1 MMFSYKKAKNVLA
14 LTAALSVLC
23 SQSVFAATL
32 ELDLEETIQRALLT
46 NPDIKIAESQRKEA
60 KADYSA
66 AKSARGISISLN
78 HSTGRGGYA
87 DNQAVRDAAGRI
99 LGYTKYIGNDHS
111 NSITASLPIFTG
123 GELQGQIGQAKANY
137 RTMLSAEQQAYNEM
151 KETAT
156 TGYFNMLNAGNMK
169 NLRTESVDRLQAHL
183 DNVIAQYNVGI
194 VARADVLRSEVELA
208 NAKQDLITA
217 SNEYDVAEATLNN
230 IIGTP
235 LNTTLTLKDTL
246 QYVPYDND
254 MAYCLAY
261 SEEHRPELKQ
271 AEYGVDA
278 AEAALVVARSG
289 HMPKIYANA
298 SNNWGGDGSNWPGDD
313 NENWSVG
320 VTASMNIFD
329 SGVTWSKIHAAQEAL
344 VQAKETQRQVKDAV
358 ELEVRTDYLN
368 MREAE
373 KRITTAQVAVA
384 SAEEDYHIAVVR
396 YQAGV
401 GTNIDVMDAQ
411 EALTQAK
418 TNYYQALYNYNTSKA
433 ALNTSMGVGVPVPEP
448 RTFPE
453 PVEDTDVSADTED
466 AAAETVPDE
475 EMADADVQQGA
486 EEAANDSENADAEA
500 AENAAPA
507 EQQSEAVPA
516 EEAAVDAQAA
526 AE

>member
-1 MMFSYKKAKNVLA
+1 MFSYKKAKNVLA
-14 LTAALSVLC
+14 LTAALTALC

-32 ELDLEETIQRALLT
+32 ELDLDETIQRALLT
-46 NPDIKIAESQRKEA
+46 NPNVKIAEYNRKAA

-66 AKSARGISISLN
+66 AKGARGISISLS
-78 HSTGRGGYA
+78 HESGRGGYA
-87 DNQAVRDAAGRI
+87 DNHILRNAAGRI
-99 LGYTKYIGNDHS
+99 LSNDKQIGNTHS

-137 RTMLSAEQQAYNEM
+137 RSMLSAEEQAYNEM

-156 TGYFNMLNAGNMK
+156 TGYFNMLNATNMK
-169 NLRTESVDRLQAHL
+169 ALRQESVDRLQAHL

-208 NAKQDLITA
+208 NAQQNYITA
-217 SNEYDVAEATLNN
+217 SNQYDVAEATLNN

-235 LNTTLTLKDTL
+235 LGTTLLLKDRL
-246 QYVPYDND
+246 QYEPYEND

-261 SEEHRPELKQ
+261 SEQHRPELKQ
-271 AEYGVDA
+271 AEYAVDS

-289 HMPKIYANA
+289 HMPKVYANA
-298 SNNWGGDGSNWPGDD
+298 SNNWGGNGSDWPGDD
-313 NENWSVG
+313 DENWSVG
-320 VTASMNIFD
+320 VTASINVFD
-329 SGVTWSKIHAAQEAL
+329 SGVTWSKIHAAQENLAK
-344 VQAKETQRQVKDAV
+344 AKESQRQIKDNV

-368 MREAE
+368 LREAE
-373 KRITTAQVAVA
+373 KRITTTQVAVA

-453 PVEDTDVSADTED
+453 PVEDT
-466 AAAETVPDE
+466 AAQA
-475 EMADADVQQGA
+475 ADAQSAGTDAGA
-486 EEAANDSENADAEA
+486 QTENAASDSAQAPANTADAEQPA
-500 AENAAPA
+500 AENAASTVA
-507 EQQSEAVPA
+507 ENGNT
-516 EEAAVDAQAA
+516 AA
-526 AE
+526 AEQTAE

>member
-1 MMFSYKKAKNVLA
+1 MFSYKKAKNVLA

-23 SQSVFAATL
+23 SQSVFAVTL

-46 NPDIKIAESQRKEA
+46 NPSVKIAEYNRKAA

-66 AKSARGISISLN
+66 AKGARGISISLS
-78 HSTGRGGYA
+78 HDSGRGGYA
-87 DNQAVRDAAGRI
+87 DYAWRNVNGGAPI
-99 LGYTKYIGNDHS
+99 WTKSIGNSHS

-137 RTMLSAEQQAYNEM
+137 RSMLSAEEQAYNEM

-156 TGYFNMLNAGNMK
+156 TGYFNMLNATNMK
-169 NLRTESVDRLQAHL
+169 ALRQESVDRLQAHL

-194 VARADVLRSEVELA
+194 VARADVLRSEGELA
-208 NAKQDLITA
+208 NAQQNYITA

-235 LNTTLTLKDTL
+235 LGTTLLLKDRL
-246 QYVPYDND
+246 QYEPYEND

-261 SEEHRPELKQ
+261 SEQHRPELKQ
-271 AEYGVDA
+271 AEYAIDS

-289 HMPKIYANA
+289 HMPKVYANA
-298 SNNWGGDGSNWPGDD
+298 SNNWGGNGSDWPGDD
-313 NENWSVG
+313 DENWSVG
-320 VTASMNIFD
+320 VTASMNVFD
-329 SGVTWSKIHAAQEAL
+329 SGVTWSKIHAAQENLAK
-344 VQAKETQRQVKDAV
+344 AKESQRQIKDNV
-358 ELEVRTDYLN
+358 ELEVRTDNL
-368 MREAE
+368 REAE
-373 KRITTAQVAVA
+373 KRITTTQVAVA

-453 PVEDTDVSADTED
+453 PVEDT
-466 AAAETVPDE
+466 AAQA
-475 EMADADVQQGA
+475 ADAQSAGTDT
-486 EEAANDSENADAEA
+486 AAQTENAADGSAQAPANTADAEQPA
-500 AENAAPA
+500 AENAASTAA
-507 EQQSEAVPA
+507 ENGNT
-516 EEAAVDAQAA
+516 AA
-526 AE
+526 AEQTAE

>member
-1 MMFSYKKAKNVLA
+1 MFSYKKAKNVLA

-46 NPDIKIAESQRKEA
+46 NPSVKIAEYNRKAA

-66 AKSARGISISLN
+66 AKGARGISISLN
-78 HSTGRGGYA
+78 HSTGRNGYA
-87 DNQAVRDAAGRI
+87 DPQYNQQLNI
-99 LGYTKYIGNDHS
+99 WTKGIGNSHS

-137 RTMLSAEQQAYNEM
+137 RSMLSAEEQAYNEM

-156 TGYFNMLNAGNMK
+156 TGYFNMLNATNMK
-169 NLRTESVDRLQAHL
+169 ALRQESVDRLQAHL

-208 NAKQDLITA
+208 NAQQNYITA

-235 LNTTLTLKDTL
+235 LGTTLLLKDRL
-246 QYVPYDND
+246 QYEPYEND

-261 SEEHRPELKQ
+261 SEQHRPELKQ
-271 AEYGVDA
+271 AEYAIDS

-289 HMPKIYANA
+289 HMPKVYANA
-298 SNNWGGDGSNWPGDD
+298 SNNWGGNGSDWPGDD
-313 NENWSVG
+313 DENWSVG
-320 VTASMNIFD
+320 VTASMNVFD
-329 SGVTWSKIHAAQEAL
+329 SGVTWSKIHAAQENLAK
-344 VQAKETQRQVKDAV
+344 AKETQRQIKDAV

-373 KRITTAQVAVA
+373 KRISTTQVAVA

-453 PVEDTDVSADTED
+453 PVENTAAQAADAQSAGTD
-466 AAAETVPDE
+466 AAAQTENA
-475 EMADADVQQGA
+475 ADDSAQA
-486 EEAANDSENADAEA
+486 PANTADAEQPA
-500 AENAAPA
+500 AENAASTAA
-507 EQQSEAVPA
+507 ENGNT
-516 EEAAVDAQAA
+516 AA
-526 AE
+526 AEQTAE

>member
-1 MMFSYKKAKNVLA
+1 MFSYKKAKNVLA

-46 NPDIKIAESQRKEA
+46 NPSVKIAEYNRKAA

-66 AKSARGISISLN
+66 AKGARGISISLS
-78 HSTGRGGYA
+78 HDSGRGGYA
-87 DNQAVRDAAGRI
+87 DPQYNQQLSI
-99 LGYTKYIGNDHS
+99 WTKGIGNSHS

-137 RTMLSAEQQAYNEM
+137 RSMLSAEEQAYNEM

-156 TGYFNMLNAGNMK
+156 TGYFNMLNATNMK
-169 NLRTESVDRLQAHL
+169 ALRQESVDRLQAHL

-208 NAKQDLITA
+208 NAKQDYITA

-235 LNTTLTLKDTL
+235 LGTTLLLKDRL
-246 QYVPYDND
+246 QYEPYEND

-261 SEEHRPELKQ
+261 SEQHRPELKQ
-271 AEYGVDA
+271 AEYAIDS

-289 HMPKIYANA
+289 HMPKVYANA
-298 SNNWGGDGSNWPGDD
+298 SNNWGGNGSDWPGDD
-313 NENWSVG
+313 DENWSVG
-320 VTASMNIFD
+320 VTASMNVFD
-329 SGVTWSKIHAAQEAL
+329 SGVTWSKIHAAQENLAK
-344 VQAKETQRQVKDAV
+344 AKESQRQIKDNV

-368 MREAE
+368 LREAE
-373 KRITTAQVAVA
+373 KRITTTQVAVA

-453 PVEDTDVSADTED
+453 PVEDT
-466 AAAETVPDE
+466 AAQA
-475 EMADADVQQGA
+475 ADAQSAGTDT
-486 EEAANDSENADAEA
+486 AAQTENAADGSAQAPANTADAEQPA
-500 AENAAPA
+500 AENAASTAAENGNTATA
-507 EQQSEAVPA
+507 EQTA
-516 EEAAVDAQAA
+516 E
-526 AE
+526 

>member
-1 MMFSYKKAKNVLA
+1 MFSYKKAKNVLA
-14 LTAALSVLC
+14 LTAALSVLS

-46 NPDIKIAESQRKEA
+46 NPSVKIAEYNRKAA

-66 AKSARGISISLN
+66 AKGARGISISLS
-78 HSTGRGGYA
+78 HDSGRGGYA
-87 DNQAVRDAAGRI
+87 DYAMRSVNGGTEI
-99 LGYTKYIGNDHS
+99 WTKGIGNSHS

-137 RTMLSAEQQAYNEM
+137 RSMLSAEEQAYNEM

-156 TGYFNMLNAGNMK
+156 TGYFNMLNATNMK
-169 NLRTESVDRLQAHL
+169 ALRQESVDRLQAHL

-208 NAKQDLITA
+208 NAQQNYITA

-235 LNTTLTLKDTL
+235 LGTTLLLKDRL
-246 QYVPYDND
+246 QYEPYEND

-261 SEEHRPELKQ
+261 SEQHRPELKQ
-271 AEYGVDA
+271 AEYAIDS

-289 HMPKIYANA
+289 HMPKVYANA
-298 SNNWGGDGSNWPGDD
+298 SNNWGGNGSDWPGDD
-313 NENWSVG
+313 DENWSVG
-320 VTASMNIFD
+320 VTASMNVFD
-329 SGVTWSKIHAAQEAL
+329 SGVTWSKIHAAQENLAK
-344 VQAKETQRQVKDAV
+344 AKESQRQIKDNV

-368 MREAE
+368 LREAE
-373 KRITTAQVAVA
+373 KRITTTQVAVA

-453 PVEDTDVSADTED
+453 PVEDTAAQAANAQSAGTD
-466 AAAETVPDE
+466 AAAQT
-475 EMADADVQQGA
+475 
-486 EEAANDSENADAEA
+486 ENADSDTAQAPANTADAEQPA
-500 AENAAPA
+500 AENVASTAA
-507 EQQSEAVPA
+507 ENGNT
-516 EEAAVDAQAA
+516 AA
-526 AE
+526 AEQTAE

>member
-1 MMFSYKKAKNVLA
+1 MFSYKKAKNVLA

-46 NPDIKIAESQRKEA
+46 NPSVKIAESQRKEA

-87 DNQAVRDAAGRI
+87 EAQRRFNTAMGTWISDKQ
-99 LGYTKYIGNDHS
+99 IGNSHS
-111 NSITASLPIFTG
+111 NSVTASLPIFTG

-137 RTMLSAEQQAYNEM
+137 RSMLSAEEQAYNEM

-156 TGYFNMLNAGNMK
+156 TGYFNMLNATNMK
-169 NLRTESVDRLQAHL
+169 ALRQESVDRLQAHL

-208 NAKQDLITA
+208 NAKQDYITA

-235 LNTTLTLKDTL
+235 LNTTLKLKDSL

-261 SEEHRPELKQ
+261 SEQHRPELKQ

-289 HMPKIYANA
+289 HMPKVYANA
-298 SNNWGGDGSNWPGDD
+298 SNNWGGNGSDWPGDD
-313 NENWSVG
+313 DENWSVG
-320 VTASMNIFD
+320 VTASMNVFD
-329 SGVTWSKIHAAQEAL
+329 SGVTWSKIHAAQENLAK
-344 VQAKETQRQVKDAV
+344 AKESQRQIKDNV
-358 ELEVRTDYLN
+358 ELEVRTDYLS

-453 PVEDTDVSADTED
+453 PVEDT
-466 AAAETVPDE
+466 AAQA
-475 EMADADVQQGA
+475 ADAQSAGTDAVAQTENAASDSAQAPANTAGA
-486 EEAANDSENADAEA
+486 EQPA
-500 AENAAPA
+500 AENAASTAA
-507 EQQSEAVPA
+507 ENGNT
-516 EEAAVDAQAA
+516 AA
-526 AE
+526 AEQTAE

>member
-1 MMFSYKKAKNVLA
+1 MFSYKKAKNVLA

-46 NPDIKIAESQRKEA
+46 NPSVKIAEYNRKAA

-66 AKSARGISISLN
+66 AKGARGISISLS
-78 HSTGRGGYA
+78 HSTGRNGYA
-87 DNQAVRDAAGRI
+87 DPQYNQQLNI
-99 LGYTKYIGNDHS
+99 WTKGIGNSHS

-137 RTMLSAEQQAYNEM
+137 RSMLSAEEQAYNEM

-156 TGYFNMLNAGNMK
+156 TGYFNMLNATNMK
-169 NLRTESVDRLQAHL
+169 ALRQESVDRLQAHL

-208 NAKQDLITA
+208 NAQQNYITA

-235 LNTTLTLKDTL
+235 LGTTLLLKDRL
-246 QYVPYDND
+246 QYEPYEND

-261 SEEHRPELKQ
+261 SEQHRPELKQ
-271 AEYGVDA
+271 AEYAIDS

-289 HMPKIYANA
+289 HMPKVYANA
-298 SNNWGGDGSNWPGDD
+298 SNNWGGNGSDWPGDD
-313 NENWSVG
+313 DENWSVG
-320 VTASMNIFD
+320 VTASMNVFD
-329 SGVTWSKIHAAQEAL
+329 SGVTWSKIHAAQENLAK
-344 VQAKETQRQVKDAV
+344 AKESQRQIKDNV

-368 MREAE
+368 LREAE
-373 KRITTAQVAVA
+373 KRITTTQVAVA

-453 PVEDTDVSADTED
+453 PVEDTAAQSADAQSAGSDT
-466 AAAETVPDE
+466 AAQT
-475 EMADADVQQGA
+475 
-486 EEAANDSENADAEA
+486 ENADSDSAQAPANIAGAEQPA
-500 AENAAPA
+500 AENAASTAA
-507 EQQSEAVPA
+507 ENGNT
-516 EEAAVDAQAA
+516 AA
-526 AE
+526 AEQTAE

>member
-1 MMFSYKKAKNVLA
+1 MFSYKKAKNVLA

-46 NPDIKIAESQRKEA
+46 NPSVKIAEYNRKAA

-66 AKSARGISISLN
+66 AKSARGISISLS
-78 HSTGRGGYA
+78 HDSGRGGYA
-87 DNQAVRDAAGRI
+87 DNRSYVITDNMGRQI
-99 LGYTKYIGNDHS
+99 PRYDKSIGNRHS

-137 RTMLSAEQQAYNEM
+137 RSMLSAEEQAYNEM

-156 TGYFNMLNAGNMK
+156 TGYFNMLNATNMK
-169 NLRTESVDRLQAHL
+169 ALRQESVDRLQAHL

-208 NAKQDLITA
+208 NAQQNYITA

-235 LNTTLTLKDTL
+235 LGTTLLLKDRL
-246 QYVPYDND
+246 QYEPYEND

-261 SEEHRPELKQ
+261 SEQHRPELKQ
-271 AEYGVDA
+271 AEYAIDS

-289 HMPKIYANA
+289 HMPKVYANA
-298 SNNWGGDGSNWPGDD
+298 SNNWGGNGSDWPGDD
-313 NENWSVG
+313 DENWSVG
-320 VTASMNIFD
+320 VTASMNVFD
-329 SGVTWSKIHAAQEAL
+329 SGVTWSKIHAAQENLAK
-344 VQAKETQRQVKDAV
+344 AKESQRQIKDNV

-368 MREAE
+368 LREAE
-373 KRITTAQVAVA
+373 KRITTTQVAVA

-453 PVEDTDVSADTED
+453 PVEDT
-466 AAAETVPDE
+466 AAQA
-475 EMADADVQQGA
+475 ADAQSAGTDTAAQTENAVSDSVQA
-486 EEAANDSENADAEA
+486 PANTADAEQPA
-500 AENAAPA
+500 AENAASTSTAA
-507 EQQSEAVPA
+507 ENGNT
-516 EEAAVDAQAA
+516 AA
-526 AE
+526 AEQTAE

>member
-1 MMFSYKKAKNVLA
+1 MFSYKKAKNVLA

-46 NPDIKIAESQRKEA
+46 NPSVKIAEYNRKAA

-66 AKSARGISISLN
+66 AKSSRGISISLS
-78 HSTGRGGYA
+78 HESGRGGYA
-87 DNQAVRDAAGRI
+87 DNHILRDAAGRI
-99 LGYTKYIGNDHS
+99 LSNDKQIGNTHS

-137 RTMLSAEQQAYNEM
+137 RSMLSAEEQAYNEM

-156 TGYFNMLNAGNMK
+156 TGYFNMLNATNMK
-169 NLRTESVDRLQAHL
+169 ALRQESVDRLQAHL

-208 NAKQDLITA
+208 NAQQNYITA
-217 SNEYDVAEATLNN
+217 SNQYDVAEATLNN

-235 LNTTLTLKDTL
+235 LGTTLLLKDRL
-246 QYVPYDND
+246 QYEPYEND

-261 SEEHRPELKQ
+261 SEQHRPELKQ
-271 AEYGVDA
+271 AEYAIDS

-289 HMPKIYANA
+289 HMPKVYANA
-298 SNNWGGDGSNWPGDD
+298 SNNWGGNGSDWPGDD
-313 NENWSVG
+313 DENWSVG
-320 VTASMNIFD
+320 VTASMNVFD
-329 SGVTWSKIHAAQEAL
+329 SGVTWSKIHAAQENLAK
-344 VQAKETQRQVKDAV
+344 AKESQRQIKDNV

-368 MREAE
+368 LREAE
-373 KRITTAQVAVA
+373 KRITTTQVAVA

-453 PVEDTDVSADTED
+453 PVEDTAAQAADAQSAGTD
-466 AAAETVPDE
+466 AAAQTENA
-475 EMADADVQQGA
+475 ADDSAQA
-486 EEAANDSENADAEA
+486 PANTADAEQPA
-500 AENAAPA
+500 AENAASTSTAA
-507 EQQSEAVPA
+507 ENGNT
-516 EEAAVDAQAA
+516 AA
-526 AE
+526 AEQTAE

>member
-1 MMFSYKKAKNVLA
+1 MFSYKKAKNVLA

-46 NPDIKIAESQRKEA
+46 NPSVKIAEYNRKAA

-66 AKSARGISISLN
+66 AKGARGISISLS
-78 HSTGRGGYA
+78 HDSGRGGYA
-87 DNQAVRDAAGRI
+87 DYAMRSVNGGTKI
-99 LGYTKYIGNDHS
+99 LTKGIGNSHS

-137 RTMLSAEQQAYNEM
+137 RSMLSAEEQAYNEM

-156 TGYFNMLNAGNMK
+156 TGYFNMLNATNMK
-169 NLRTESVDRLQAHL
+169 ALRQESVDRLQAHL

-208 NAKQDLITA
+208 NAKQDYITA

-235 LNTTLTLKDTL
+235 LNTTLKLKDSL

-261 SEEHRPELKQ
+261 SEQHRPELKQ
-271 AEYGVDA
+271 AEYAIDS

-289 HMPKIYANA
+289 HMPKVYANA
-298 SNNWGGDGSNWPGDD
+298 SNNWGGNGSDWPGDD
-313 NENWSVG
+313 DENWSVG
-320 VTASMNIFD
+320 VTASMNVFD
-329 SGVTWSKIHAAQEAL
+329 SGVTWSRIHAAQENLAK
-344 VQAKETQRQVKDAV
+344 AKESQRQIKDNV
-358 ELEVRTDYLN
+358 ELEVRTDYLS

-453 PVEDTDVSADTED
+453 PVEDTAAQAADAQSAGTD
-466 AAAETVPDE
+466 AAAQTENA
-475 EMADADVQQGA
+475 ADGSAQA
-486 EEAANDSENADAEA
+486 PANTADAEQPA
-500 AENAAPA
+500 AENAASTSTAA
-507 EQQSEAVPA
+507 ENGNT
-516 EEAAVDAQAA
+516 AA
-526 AE
+526 AEQTAE

>member
-1 MMFSYKKAKNVLA
+1 MFSYKKAKNVLA
-14 LTAALSVLC
+14 LTAALTVLC

-32 ELDLEETIQRALLT
+32 ELDLDETIQRALLT
-46 NPDIKIAESQRKEA
+46 NPNVKIAEYNRKAA

-66 AKSARGISISLN
+66 AKSARGISISIN
-78 HSTGRGGYA
+78 HQSGRGGYA
-87 DNQAVRDAAGRI
+87 EDQPIRDTTGAI
-99 LGYTKYIGNDHS
+99 LGYSKGIGNSHS
-111 NSITASLPIFTG
+111 NSITASLPLFTG

-137 RTMLSAEQQAYNEM
+137 RSMLSAEEQAYIEM

-156 TGYFNMLNAGNMK
+156 NGYFSMLDAGNMK
-169 NLRTESVDRLQAHL
+169 TLCQESVDRLQAHL

-208 NAKQDLITA
+208 NAKQDLISA
-217 SNEYDVAEATLNN
+217 ENGYDVAEATLNN

-235 LNTTLTLKDTL
+235 LSTTLVLKDTL

-278 AEAALVVARSG
+278 AEAALVTARSG
-289 HMPKIYANA
+289 HMPKISATAGNY
-298 SNNWGGDGSNWPGDD
+298 WGGDGSNWPGDD
-313 NENWSVG
+313 DENWAVG

-329 SGVTWSKIHAAQEAL
+329 SGVTWSKIHAAQENLAK
-344 VQAKETQRQVKDAV
+344 AKETQRQVKDAV
-358 ELEVRTDYLN
+358 ELEVRTDYLG

-373 KRITTAQVAVA
+373 KRISTTQVAVA
-384 SAEEDYHIAVVR
+384 QAEEDYHIAVVR

-411 EALTQAK
+411 VALTEAK
-418 TNYYQALYNYNTSKA
+418 TNYVKALYDYNTSKA

-448 RTFPE
+448 RTFAE
-453 PVEDTDVSADTED
+453 PVEDTAV
-466 AAAETVPDE
+466 TV
-475 EMADADVQQGA
+475 
-486 EEAANDSENADAEA
+486 DAEA
-500 AENAAPA
+500 AAEN
-507 EQQSEAVPA
+507 EA
-516 EEAAVDAQAA
+516 AA
-526 AE
+526 AEQPAAEANAETAQEQAAE

>member
-1 MMFSYKKAKNVLA
+1 MFSYKKAKNVLA

-46 NPDIKIAESQRKEA
+46 NPSVKIAEYNRKAA

-66 AKSARGISISLN
+66 AKGARGISISLN
-78 HSTGRGGYA
+78 HDSGRGGYA
-87 DNQAVRDAAGRI
+87 DPQYNQQLRI
-99 LGYTKYIGNDHS
+99 WTKGIDNSHS

-137 RTMLSAEQQAYNEM
+137 RSMLSAEEQAYNEM

-156 TGYFNMLNAGNMK
+156 TGYFNMLNATNMK
-169 NLRTESVDRLQAHL
+169 ALRQESVDRLQAHL

-208 NAKQDLITA
+208 NAQQNYITA
-217 SNEYDVAEATLNN
+217 SNQYDVAEATLNN

-235 LNTTLTLKDTL
+235 LGTTLLLKDRL
-246 QYVPYDND
+246 QYEPYEND

-261 SEEHRPELKQ
+261 SEQHRPELKQ
-271 AEYGVDA
+271 AEYAIDS

-289 HMPKIYANA
+289 HMPKVYANA
-298 SNNWGGDGSNWPGDD
+298 SNNWGGNGSDWPGDD
-313 NENWSVG
+313 DENWSVG
-320 VTASMNIFD
+320 VTASMNVFD
-329 SGVTWSKIHAAQEAL
+329 SGVTWSKIHAAQENLAK
-344 VQAKETQRQVKDAV
+344 AKESQRQIKDNV

-368 MREAE
+368 LREAE
-373 KRITTAQVAVA
+373 KRITTTQVAVA

-453 PVEDTDVSADTED
+453 PVEDTAAQAADAQSAGTD
-466 AAAETVPDE
+466 AAAQIENAADDSAQVPT
-475 EMADADVQQGA
+475 
-486 EEAANDSENADAEA
+486 NTADAEQPV
-500 AENAAPA
+500 AENAASTAA
-507 EQQSEAVPA
+507 ENGNT
-516 EEAAVDAQAA
+516 AA
-526 AE
+526 AEQTAE

>member
-1 MMFSYKKAKNVLA
+1 MFSYKKAKNVLA

-46 NPDIKIAESQRKEA
+46 NPSVKIAEYNRKAA

-66 AKSARGISISLN
+66 AKGARGISISLS
-78 HSTGRGGYA
+78 HSTGRNGYA
-87 DNQAVRDAAGRI
+87 DPQYNQQLDI
-99 LGYTKYIGNDHS
+99 WTKGIGNSHS

-137 RTMLSAEQQAYNEM
+137 RSMLSAEEQAYNEM

-156 TGYFNMLNAGNMK
+156 TGYFNMLNATNMK
-169 NLRTESVDRLQAHL
+169 ALRQESVDRLQAHL

-208 NAKQDLITA
+208 NAQQNYITA

-235 LNTTLTLKDTL
+235 LGTTLLLKDRL
-246 QYVPYDND
+246 QYEPYEND

-261 SEEHRPELKQ
+261 SEQHRPELKQ
-271 AEYGVDA
+271 AEYAIDS

-289 HMPKIYANA
+289 HMPKVYANA
-298 SNNWGGDGSNWPGDD
+298 SNNWGGNGSDWPGDD
-313 NENWSVG
+313 DENWSVG
-320 VTASMNIFD
+320 VTASMNVFD
-329 SGVTWSKIHAAQEAL
+329 SGVTWSKIHAAQENLAK
-344 VQAKETQRQVKDAV
+344 AKESQRQIKDNV

-368 MREAE
+368 LREAE
-373 KRITTAQVAVA
+373 KRITTTQVAVA

-453 PVEDTDVSADTED
+453 PVEDAAAQSAGTD
-466 AAAETVPDE
+466 AAAQTENA
-475 EMADADVQQGA
+475 ADGSAQAPV
-486 EEAANDSENADAEA
+486 NTADAEQPA
-500 AENAAPA
+500 AENAASTAA
-507 EQQSEAVPA
+507 ENGNT
-516 EEAAVDAQAA
+516 AA
-526 AE
+526 AEQTAE

>member
-1 MMFSYKKAKNVLA
+1 MFSYKKAKNVLA

-46 NPDIKIAESQRKEA
+46 NPSVKIAEYNRKAA

-66 AKSARGISISLN
+66 AKSARGISISLS
-78 HSTGRGGYA
+78 HSTGRNGYA
-87 DNQAVRDAAGRI
+87 DPQYNQQLNI
-99 LGYTKYIGNDHS
+99 WTKGIGNSHS

-137 RTMLSAEQQAYNEM
+137 RSMLSAEEQAYNEM

-156 TGYFNMLNAGNMK
+156 TGYFNMLNATNMK
-169 NLRTESVDRLQAHL
+169 ALRQESVDRLQAHL

-208 NAKQDLITA
+208 NAQQNYITA

-235 LNTTLTLKDTL
+235 LGTTLLLKDRL
-246 QYVPYDND
+246 QYEPYEND

-261 SEEHRPELKQ
+261 SEQHRPELKQ
-271 AEYGVDA
+271 AEYAIDS

-289 HMPKIYANA
+289 HMPKVYANA
-298 SNNWGGDGSNWPGDD
+298 SNNWGGNGSDWPGDD
-313 NENWSVG
+313 DENWSVG
-320 VTASMNIFD
+320 VTASMNVFD
-329 SGVTWSKIHAAQEAL
+329 SGVTWSKIHAAQENLAK
-344 VQAKETQRQVKDAV
+344 AKESQRQIKDNV

-368 MREAE
+368 LREAE
-373 KRITTAQVAVA
+373 KRITTTQVAVA

-448 RTFPE
+448 RTFSE
-453 PVEDTDVSADTED
+453 PVEDT
-466 AAAETVPDE
+466 AAQA
-475 EMADADVQQGA
+475 ADAQSAGTDAVAQT
-486 EEAANDSENADAEA
+486 ENAADGSAQAPANTADAEQPA
-500 AENAAPA
+500 AENAASTAA
-507 EQQSEAVPA
+507 ENGNT
-516 EEAAVDAQAA
+516 AA
-526 AE
+526 AEQTAE

>member
-1 MMFSYKKAKNVLA
+1 MFSYKKAKNVLA

-46 NPDIKIAESQRKEA
+46 NPSVKIAEYNRKAA

-78 HSTGRGGYA
+78 HDSGRGGYA
-87 DNQAVRDAAGRI
+87 DNRRYVITDNMGRQI
-99 LGYTKYIGNDHS
+99 PRYDKSIGNSHS

-137 RTMLSAEQQAYNEM
+137 RSMLSAEEQAYNEM

-156 TGYFNMLNAGNMK
+156 TGYFNMLNATNMK
-169 NLRTESVDRLQAHL
+169 ALRQESVDRLQAHL

-208 NAKQDLITA
+208 NAQQNYITA
-217 SNEYDVAEATLNN
+217 SNQYDVAEATLNN

-235 LNTTLTLKDTL
+235 LGTTLLLKDRL
-246 QYVPYDND
+246 QYEPYEND

-261 SEEHRPELKQ
+261 SEQHRPELKQ
-271 AEYGVDA
+271 AEYAIDS

-289 HMPKIYANA
+289 HMPKVYANA
-298 SNNWGGDGSNWPGDD
+298 SNNWGGNGSDWPGDD
-313 NENWSVG
+313 DENWSVG
-320 VTASMNIFD
+320 VTASMNVFD
-329 SGVTWSKIHAAQEAL
+329 SGVTWSKIHAAQENLAK
-344 VQAKETQRQVKDAV
+344 AKESQRQIKDNV

-368 MREAE
+368 LREAE
-373 KRITTAQVAVA
+373 KRITTTQVAVA

-453 PVEDTDVSADTED
+453 PVEDTAAQAADAQSAGTD
-466 AAAETVPDE
+466 AAAQTENA
-475 EMADADVQQGA
+475 ADGSAQA
-486 EEAANDSENADAEA
+486 PANTADAEQPA
-500 AENAAPA
+500 AENAA
-507 EQQSEAVPA
+507 ST
-516 EEAAVDAQAA
+516 AAGNGNTAA
-526 AE
+526 AEQTAE

>member
-1 MMFSYKKAKNVLA
+1 MFSYKKAKNVLA

-46 NPDIKIAESQRKEA
+46 NPSVKIAEYNRKAA

-66 AKSARGISISLN
+66 AKGARGISISLN
-78 HSTGRGGYA
+78 HESGRGGYA
-87 DNQAVRDAAGRI
+87 DNHILRDAAGRI
-99 LGYTKYIGNDHS
+99 LSNDKQIGNTHS

-137 RTMLSAEQQAYNEM
+137 RSMLSAEEQAYNEM

-156 TGYFNMLNAGNMK
+156 TGYFNMLNATNMK
-169 NLRTESVDRLQAHL
+169 ALRQESVDRLQAHL

-208 NAKQDLITA
+208 NAQQNYITA

-235 LNTTLTLKDTL
+235 LGTTLLLKDRL
-246 QYVPYDND
+246 QYEPYEND

-261 SEEHRPELKQ
+261 SEQHRPELKQ
-271 AEYGVDA
+271 AEYAIDS

-289 HMPKIYANA
+289 HMPKVYANA
-298 SNNWGGDGSNWPGDD
+298 SNNWGGNGSDWPGDD
-313 NENWSVG
+313 DENWSVG
-320 VTASMNIFD
+320 VTASMNVFD
-329 SGVTWSKIHAAQEAL
+329 SGVTWSRIHAAQENLAK
-344 VQAKETQRQVKDAV
+344 AKESQRQIKDNV

-368 MREAE
+368 LREAE
-373 KRITTAQVAVA
+373 KRITTTQVAVA

-453 PVEDTDVSADTED
+453 PVEDTAAQAADAQSAGTD
-466 AAAETVPDE
+466 AAAQTEN
-475 EMADADVQQGA
+475 
-486 EEAANDSENADAEA
+486 AAGDSAQAPTSTADAEQPA
-500 AENAAPA
+500 AENAASTAA
-507 EQQSEAVPA
+507 ENGNT
-516 EEAAVDAQAA
+516 AA
-526 AE
+526 AEQTAE

>member
-1 MMFSYKKAKNVLA
+1 MFSYKKAKNVLA

-46 NPDIKIAESQRKEA
+46 NPSVKIAEYNRKAA

-66 AKSARGISISLN
+66 AKGARGISISLS
-78 HSTGRGGYA
+78 HDSGRGGYA
-87 DNQAVRDAAGRI
+87 DYAMRSVNGGTEI
-99 LGYTKYIGNDHS
+99 LTKGIGNSHS

-137 RTMLSAEQQAYNEM
+137 RSMLSAEEQAYNEM

-156 TGYFNMLNAGNMK
+156 TGYFNMLNATNMK
-169 NLRTESVDRLQAHL
+169 ALRQESVDRLQAHL

-208 NAKQDLITA
+208 NAQQNYITA

-235 LNTTLTLKDTL
+235 LGTTLLLKDRL
-246 QYVPYDND
+246 QYEPYEND

-261 SEEHRPELKQ
+261 SEQHRPELKQ
-271 AEYGVDA
+271 AEYAIDS

-289 HMPKIYANA
+289 HMPKVYANA
-298 SNNWGGDGSNWPGDD
+298 SNNWGGNGSDWPGDD
-313 NENWSVG
+313 DENWSVG
-320 VTASMNIFD
+320 VTASMNVFD
-329 SGVTWSKIHAAQEAL
+329 SGVTWSKIHAAQENLAK
-344 VQAKETQRQVKDAV
+344 AKESQRQIKDNV
-358 ELEVRTDYLN
+358 ELEVRTDYLS

-373 KRITTAQVAVA
+373 KRITTTQVAVA

-453 PVEDTDVSADTED
+453 PVEDT
-466 AAAETVPDE
+466 AAQA
-475 EMADADVQQGA
+475 ADAQSAGTDT
-486 EEAANDSENADAEA
+486 AAQTENAADGSAQAPANTADAEQPA
-500 AENAAPA
+500 AENAASTAA
-507 EQQSEAVPA
+507 ENGNT
-516 EEAAVDAQAA
+516 AA
-526 AE
+526 AEQTAE

>member
-1 MMFSYKKAKNVLA
+1 MFSYKKAKNVLA

-32 ELDLEETIQRALLT
+32 ELDLDETIQRALLT

-66 AKSARGISISLN
+66 AKSARGISISLS
-78 HSTGRGGYA
+78 HSTGRNGYA
-87 DNQAVRDAAGRI
+87 DNRLNPIYDNAGNLI
-99 LGYTKYIGNDHS
+99 GTSYNKSIGNSHS
-111 NSITASLPIFTG
+111 NSITASLPLFTG

-137 RTMLSAEQQAYNEM
+137 RSMLSAEEQAYNEM

-169 NLRTESVDRLQAHL
+169 ALRQESVDRLQAHL
-183 DNVIAQYNVGI
+183 DNVVAQYNVGI

-208 NAKQDLITA
+208 NAKQDYITA

-235 LNTTLTLKDTL
+235 LNTTLKLKDSL

-261 SEEHRPELKQ
+261 SEQHRPELKQ

-298 SNNWGGDGSNWPGDD
+298 SDNWGGNGSNWPGDD
-313 NENWSVG
+313 DENWSVG
-320 VTASMNIFD
+320 VTASINVFD

-344 VQAKETQRQVKDAV
+344 VQAKESQRQIKDAV
-358 ELEVRTDYLN
+358 ELEVRTDYLS

-373 KRITTAQVAVA
+373 KRISTAQVAVA

-453 PVEDTDVSADTED
+453 PVED
-466 AAAETVPDE
+466 AAAQSTESQSPGTDT
-475 EMADADVQQGA
+475 
-486 EEAANDSENADAEA
+486 AAQTENAASDSAQANTADAEQPA
-500 AENAAPA
+500 AENAASTAA
-507 EQQSEAVPA
+507 ENGNT
-516 EEAAVDAQAA
+516 AA
-526 AE
+526 AEQTAE

>member
-1 MMFSYKKAKNVLA
+1 MFSYKKAKSVLA
-14 LTAALSVLC
+14 LTAALTALC

-32 ELDLEETIQRALLT
+32 ELDLDETIQRALLN
-46 NPDIKIAESQRKEA
+46 NPSVKIAEYGRKAA

-66 AKSARGISISLN
+66 AKSMRGISISLS
-78 HSTGRGGYA
+78 HDTGRNGYA
-87 DNQAVRDAAGRI
+87 DNRTYVVTDNAGVPIGTRFD
-99 LGYTKYIGNDHS
+99 KQIGNSHS
-111 NSITASLPIFTG
+111 NSITASLPLFTG
-123 GELQGQIGQAKANY
+123 GELQGTIGQAKANY
-137 RTMLSAEQQAYNEM
+137 RSMLSAEEQAYIEM

-156 TGYFNMLNAGNMK
+156 DGYFTMLDAGNMK
-169 NLRTESVDRLQAHL
+169 TLCQESVDRLQAHL

-208 NAKQDLITA
+208 NAKQELISA
-217 SNEYDVAEATLNN
+217 ENGYDVAEASLNN

-235 LNTTLTLKDTL
+235 LGTTLILKDSL

-271 AEYGVDA
+271 AEYAIDA

-289 HMPKIYANA
+289 HMPKVYANA
-298 SNNWGGDGSNWPGDD
+298 SNSWGGENWPGDD
-313 NENWSVG
+313 DERWAVG

-329 SGVTWSKIHAAQEAL
+329 SGVTWSKIHAAQENLAK
-344 VQAKETQRQVKDAV
+344 AKETQRQVQDAV
-358 ELEVRTDYLN
+358 ELEVRTDYLG

-373 KRITTAQVAVA
+373 KRISTTQVAVA
-384 SAEEDYHIAVVR
+384 QAEEDYHIAVVR

-411 EALTQAK
+411 VALTEAK
-418 TNYYQALYNYNTSKA
+418 TNYVKALYDYNTSKA

-453 PVEDTDVSADTED
+453 PAEDTAVTNEAPADT
-466 AAAETVPDE
+466 
-475 EMADADVQQGA
+475 Q
-486 EEAANDSENADAEA
+486 AANETPAE
-500 AENAAPA
+500 AENAAEQPA
-507 EQQSEAVPA
+507 TETVPA
-516 EEAAVDAQAA
+516 AQAEAPTAEAPAANAEAAAQ
-526 AE
+526 

>member
-1 MMFSYKKAKNVLA
+1 MFSYKKAKNVLA

-32 ELDLEETIQRALLT
+32 ELDLDETIQRALLT
-46 NPDIKIAESQRKEA
+46 NPNVKIAEYNRKAA

-66 AKSARGISISLN
+66 AKGARGISISLS
-78 HSTGRGGYA
+78 HESGRGGYA
-87 DNQAVRDAAGRI
+87 DNHILRDAAGRI
-99 LGYTKYIGNDHS
+99 LSNDKQIGNTHS

-137 RTMLSAEQQAYNEM
+137 RSMLSAEEQAYNEM

-156 TGYFNMLNAGNMK
+156 TGYFNMLNATNMK
-169 NLRTESVDRLQAHL
+169 ALRQESVDRLHAHL

-208 NAKQDLITA
+208 NAQQNYITA
-217 SNEYDVAEATLNN
+217 SNQYDVAEATLNN

-235 LNTTLTLKDTL
+235 LGTTLLLKDRL
-246 QYVPYDND
+246 QYEPYEND

-261 SEEHRPELKQ
+261 SEQHRPELKQ
-271 AEYGVDA
+271 AEYAVDS

-289 HMPKIYANA
+289 HMPKVYANA
-298 SNNWGGDGSNWPGDD
+298 SNNWGGNGSDWPGDD
-313 NENWSVG
+313 DENWSVG
-320 VTASMNIFD
+320 VTASINVFD
-329 SGVTWSKIHAAQEAL
+329 SGVTWSKIHAAQENLAK
-344 VQAKETQRQVKDAV
+344 AKESQRQIKDNV

-368 MREAE
+368 LREAE
-373 KRITTAQVAVA
+373 KRITTTQVAVA

-453 PVEDTDVSADTED
+453 PVEDTAAQSTESQSPGTDTAAQTENAADDSA
-466 AAAETVPDE
+466 
-475 EMADADVQQGA
+475 Q
-486 EEAANDSENADAEA
+486 ANTADAEQPA
-500 AENAAPA
+500 AENAASTAA
-507 EQQSEAVPA
+507 ENVNT
-516 EEAAVDAQAA
+516 AA
-526 AE
+526 AEQTAE

>member
-1 MMFSYKKAKNVLA
+1 MFSYKKAKNVLA

-46 NPDIKIAESQRKEA
+46 NPSVKIAEYNRKAA

-66 AKSARGISISLN
+66 AKSSRGISISLS
-78 HSTGRGGYA
+78 HESGRGGYA
-87 DNQAVRDAAGRI
+87 DNHILRDAAGRI
-99 LGYTKYIGNDHS
+99 LSNDKQIGNTHS

-137 RTMLSAEQQAYNEM
+137 RSMLSAEEQAYNEM

-156 TGYFNMLNAGNMK
+156 TGYFNMLNATNMK
-169 NLRTESVDRLQAHL
+169 ALRQESVDRLQAHL

-194 VARADVLRSEVELA
+194 VARANVLRSEVELA
-208 NAKQDLITA
+208 NAQQNYITA

-235 LNTTLTLKDTL
+235 LGTTLLLKDRL
-246 QYVPYDND
+246 QYEPYEND

-261 SEEHRPELKQ
+261 SEQHRPELKQ
-271 AEYGVDA
+271 AEYAIDS

-289 HMPKIYANA
+289 HMPKVYANA
-298 SNNWGGDGSNWPGDD
+298 SNNWGGNGSDWPGDD
-313 NENWSVG
+313 DENWSVG
-320 VTASMNIFD
+320 VTASMNVFD
-329 SGVTWSKIHAAQEAL
+329 SGVTWSKIHAAQENLAK
-344 VQAKETQRQVKDAV
+344 AKESQRQIKDNV

-368 MREAE
+368 LREAE
-373 KRITTAQVAVA
+373 KRITTTQVAVA

-453 PVEDTDVSADTED
+453 PVEDT
-466 AAAETVPDE
+466 AAQA
-475 EMADADVQQGA
+475 ADAQSAGTDAGA
-486 EEAANDSENADAEA
+486 QTENAASDSAQAPANTADAEQPA
-500 AENAAPA
+500 AENAASTAAENGNTTAA
-507 EQQSEAVPA
+507 EQTA
-516 EEAAVDAQAA
+516 E
-526 AE
+526 

>member
-1 MMFSYKKAKNVLA
+1 MFSYKKAKNVLA
-14 LTAALSVLC
+14 LTAALSVLS

-46 NPDIKIAESQRKEA
+46 NPSVKIAEYNRKAA

-66 AKSARGISISLN
+66 AKGARGISISLS
-78 HSTGRGGYA
+78 HDSGRGGYA
-87 DNQAVRDAAGRI
+87 DYAWRNVNGGAPI
-99 LGYTKYIGNDHS
+99 WTKSIGNSHS

-137 RTMLSAEQQAYNEM
+137 RSMLSAEEQAYNEM

-156 TGYFNMLNAGNMK
+156 TGYFNMLNATNMK
-169 NLRTESVDRLQAHL
+169 ALRQESVDRLQAHL

-208 NAKQDLITA
+208 NAQQNYITA
-217 SNEYDVAEATLNN
+217 SNQYDVAEATLNN

-235 LNTTLTLKDTL
+235 LGTTLLLKDRL
-246 QYVPYDND
+246 QYEPYEND

-261 SEEHRPELKQ
+261 SEQHRPELKQ
-271 AEYGVDA
+271 AEYAIDS

-289 HMPKIYANA
+289 HMPKVYANA
-298 SNNWGGDGSNWPGDD
+298 SNNWGGNGSDWPGDD
-313 NENWSVG
+313 DENWSVG
-320 VTASMNIFD
+320 VTASMNVFD
-329 SGVTWSKIHAAQEAL
+329 SGVTWSKIHAAQENLAK
-344 VQAKETQRQVKDAV
+344 AKESQRQIKDNV

-368 MREAE
+368 LREAE
-373 KRITTAQVAVA
+373 KRITTTQVAVA

-453 PVEDTDVSADTED
+453 PVEDT
-466 AAAETVPDE
+466 AAQA
-475 EMADADVQQGA
+475 ADAQSAGSDT
-486 EEAANDSENADAEA
+486 AAQTENAADDSAQAPANTADAEQPA
-500 AENAAPA
+500 AENAASTAA
-507 EQQSEAVPA
+507 ENGNT
-516 EEAAVDAQAA
+516 AA
-526 AE
+526 AEQTAE

>member
-1 MMFSYKKAKNVLA
+1 MFSYKKAKNVLA

-46 NPDIKIAESQRKEA
+46 NPSVKFAEYNRKAA

-66 AKSARGISISLN
+66 AKGARGISISLS
-78 HSTGRGGYA
+78 HESGRGGYA
-87 DNQAVRDAAGRI
+87 DNHILRDAAGRI
-99 LGYTKYIGNDHS
+99 LSNDKQIGNTHS

-137 RTMLSAEQQAYNEM
+137 RSMLSAEEQAYNEM

-156 TGYFNMLNAGNMK
+156 TGYFNMLNATNMK
-169 NLRTESVDRLQAHL
+169 ALRQESVDRLQAHL

-208 NAKQDLITA
+208 NAKQDYITA

-235 LNTTLTLKDTL
+235 LNTTLKLKDSL

-261 SEEHRPELKQ
+261 SEQHRPELKQ
-271 AEYGVDA
+271 AEYAIDS

-289 HMPKIYANA
+289 HMPKVYANA
-298 SNNWGGDGSNWPGDD
+298 SNNWGGNGSDWPGDD
-313 NENWSVG
+313 DENWSVG
-320 VTASMNIFD
+320 VTASMNVFD
-329 SGVTWSKIHAAQEAL
+329 SGVTWSKIHAAQENLAK
-344 VQAKETQRQVKDAV
+344 AKESQRQIKDNV

-368 MREAE
+368 LREAE

-453 PVEDTDVSADTED
+453 PVEDTAAQAAD
-466 AAAETVPDE
+466 AAAQTEN
-475 EMADADVQQGA
+475 
-486 EEAANDSENADAEA
+486 AASDSAPANTADAEQPA
-500 AENAAPA
+500 AENAASVAP
-507 EQQSEAVPA
+507 ENGNT
-516 EEAAVDAQAA
+516 AA
-526 AE
+526 AEQTAE

>member
-1 MMFSYKKAKNVLA
+1 MFSYKKAKNVLA

-46 NPDIKIAESQRKEA
+46 NPSVKIAEYNRKAA

-66 AKSARGISISLN
+66 AKGARGISISLS
-78 HSTGRGGYA
+78 HDSGRGGYA
-87 DNQAVRDAAGRI
+87 DYAMRSVNGGTEI
-99 LGYTKYIGNDHS
+99 LTKGIGNSHS

-137 RTMLSAEQQAYNEM
+137 RSMLSAEEQAYNEM

-156 TGYFNMLNAGNMK
+156 TGYFNMLNATNMK
-169 NLRTESVDRLQAHL
+169 ALRQESVDRLQAHL

-208 NAKQDLITA
+208 NAQQNYITA

-235 LNTTLTLKDTL
+235 LGTILLLKDRL
-246 QYVPYDND
+246 QYEPYEND

-261 SEEHRPELKQ
+261 SEQHRPELKQ
-271 AEYGVDA
+271 AEYAIDS

-289 HMPKIYANA
+289 HMPKVYANA
-298 SNNWGGDGSNWPGDD
+298 SNNWGGNGSDWPGDD
-313 NENWSVG
+313 DENWSVG
-320 VTASMNIFD
+320 VTASMNVFD
-329 SGVTWSKIHAAQEAL
+329 SGVTWSKIHAAQENLAK
-344 VQAKETQRQVKDAV
+344 AKESQRQIKDNV

-368 MREAE
+368 LREAE
-373 KRITTAQVAVA
+373 KRITTTQVAVA

-453 PVEDTDVSADTED
+453 PVEDTAAQAADAQSADTD
-466 AAAETVPDE
+466 AAAQT
-475 EMADADVQQGA
+475 
-486 EEAANDSENADAEA
+486 ENAASDSAPANTVDAEQPA
-500 AENAAPA
+500 AENAASTAA
-507 EQQSEAVPA
+507 ENGNM
-516 EEAAVDAQAA
+516 AA
-526 AE
+526 AEQTAE

>member
-1 MMFSYKKAKNVLA
+1 MFSYKKAKNVLA

-46 NPDIKIAESQRKEA
+46 NPSVKIAESQRKEA

-66 AKSARGISISLN
+66 AKGARGISISLS
-78 HSTGRGGYA
+78 HSTGRNGYA
-87 DNQAVRDAAGRI
+87 DPQYNQQLNI
-99 LGYTKYIGNDHS
+99 WTKGIGNSHS

-137 RTMLSAEQQAYNEM
+137 RSMLSAEEQAYNEM

-156 TGYFNMLNAGNMK
+156 TGYFNMLNATNMK
-169 NLRTESVDRLQAHL
+169 ALRQESVDRLQAHL

-208 NAKQDLITA
+208 NAKQDYITA

-235 LNTTLTLKDTL
+235 LNTTLKLKDSL

-261 SEEHRPELKQ
+261 SEQHRPELKQ

-289 HMPKIYANA
+289 HMPKVYANA

-313 NENWSVG
+313 DENWSVG
-320 VTASMNIFD
+320 VTASINVFD

-344 VQAKETQRQVKDAV
+344 VQAKESQRQIKDNV
-358 ELEVRTDYLN
+358 ELEVRTDYLS

-453 PVEDTDVSADTED
+453 PVEDTAAQSTESQSAGTDT
-466 AAAETVPDE
+466 AAQTENA
-475 EMADADVQQGA
+475 ADDSAQA
-486 EEAANDSENADAEA
+486 PANTADAEQPA
-500 AENAAPA
+500 AENAASTAA
-507 EQQSEAVPA
+507 ENGNT
-516 EEAAVDAQAA
+516 AA
-526 AE
+526 AEQTAE

>member
-1 MMFSYKKAKNVLA
+1 MFSYKKAKNVLA

-46 NPDIKIAESQRKEA
+46 NPSVKIAEYNRKAA

-66 AKSARGISISLN
+66 AKGARGISISLS
-78 HSTGRGGYA
+78 HESGRGGYA
-87 DNQAVRDAAGRI
+87 DNHILRDAAGRI
-99 LGYTKYIGNDHS
+99 LSNDKQIGNTHS

-137 RTMLSAEQQAYNEM
+137 RSMLSAEEQAYNEM

-156 TGYFNMLNAGNMK
+156 TGYFNMLNATNMK
-169 NLRTESVDRLQAHL
+169 ALRQESVDRLQAHL

-208 NAKQDLITA
+208 NAQQNYITA

-235 LNTTLTLKDTL
+235 LGTTLLLKDRL
-246 QYVPYDND
+246 QYEPYEND

-271 AEYGVDA
+271 AEYAIDS

-289 HMPKIYANA
+289 HMPKVYANA
-298 SNNWGGDGSNWPGDD
+298 SNNWGGNGSDWPGDD
-313 NENWSVG
+313 DENWSVG
-320 VTASMNIFD
+320 VTASMNVFD
-329 SGVTWSKIHAAQEAL
+329 SGVTWSKIHAAQENLAK
-344 VQAKETQRQVKDAV
+344 AKESQRQIKDNV

-368 MREAE
+368 LREAE
-373 KRITTAQVAVA
+373 KRITTTQVAVA

-448 RTFPE
+448 RTFLE
-453 PVEDTDVSADTED
+453 PVEDTAAQAADAQSAGTD
-466 AAAETVPDE
+466 AAAQTEN
-475 EMADADVQQGA
+475 
-486 EEAANDSENADAEA
+486 AAGDSAQAPANIADAEQPA
-500 AENAAPA
+500 AENAASTAA
-507 EQQSEAVPA
+507 ENGNT
-516 EEAAVDAQAA
+516 AA
-526 AE
+526 AEQTAE

>member
-1 MMFSYKKAKNVLA
+1 MFSYKKAKNVLA
-14 LTAALSVLC
+14 LTAALSMLC

-32 ELDLEETIQRALLT
+32 ELDLEEAIQRALLT
-46 NPDIKIAESQRKEA
+46 NPNVKIAEYNRKAA

-66 AKSARGISISLN
+66 AKSSRGISISLN
-78 HSTGRGGYA
+78 HSTGRNGYA
-87 DNQAVRDAAGRI
+87 DPQYNQQLRI
-99 LGYTKYIGNDHS
+99 WTKGIDNSHS

-137 RTMLSAEQQAYNEM
+137 RSMLSAEEQAYNEM

-156 TGYFNMLNAGNMK
+156 TGYFNMLNATNMK
-169 NLRTESVDRLQAHL
+169 ALRQESVDRLQAHL

-208 NAKQDLITA
+208 NAQQNYITA

-235 LNTTLTLKDTL
+235 LGTTLLLKDRL
-246 QYVPYDND
+246 QYEPYEND

-261 SEEHRPELKQ
+261 SEQHRPELKQ
-271 AEYGVDA
+271 AEYAIDS

-289 HMPKIYANA
+289 HMPKVYANA
-298 SNNWGGDGSNWPGDD
+298 SNNWGGNGSDWPGDD
-313 NENWSVG
+313 DENWSVG
-320 VTASMNIFD
+320 VTASMNVFD
-329 SGVTWSKIHAAQEAL
+329 SGVTWSKIHAAQENLAK
-344 VQAKETQRQVKDAV
+344 AKESQRQIKDNV

-368 MREAE
+368 LREAE
-373 KRITTAQVAVA
+373 KRITTTQVAVA

-448 RTFPE
+448 RAFPE
-453 PVEDTDVSADTED
+453 PVEDTAAQAAEAQSAGTD
-466 AAAETVPDE
+466 AAAQIEN
-475 EMADADVQQGA
+475 
-486 EEAANDSENADAEA
+486 AASDSAQAPANTADAEQPA
-500 AENAAPA
+500 AENAASTAA
-507 EQQSEAVPA
+507 ENGNT
-516 EEAAVDAQAA
+516 AA
-526 AE
+526 AEQTAE

>member
-1 MMFSYKKAKNVLA
+1 MFSYKKAKNVLA

-46 NPDIKIAESQRKEA
+46 NPSVKIAEYNRKAA

-66 AKSARGISISLN
+66 AKGARGISISLS
-78 HSTGRGGYA
+78 HESGRGGYA
-87 DNQAVRDAAGRI
+87 DNHILRDAAGRI
-99 LGYTKYIGNDHS
+99 LSNDKQIGNTHS

-137 RTMLSAEQQAYNEM
+137 RSMLSAEEQAYNEM

-169 NLRTESVDRLQAHL
+169 ALRQESVDRLQAHL

-208 NAKQDLITA
+208 NAKQDYITA
-217 SNEYDVAEATLNN
+217 SNQYDVAEATLNN

-235 LNTTLTLKDTL
+235 LGTTLLLKDRL
-246 QYVPYDND
+246 QYEPYEND

-261 SEEHRPELKQ
+261 SEQHRPELKQ
-271 AEYGVDA
+271 AEYAIDS

-289 HMPKIYANA
+289 HMPKVYANA
-298 SNNWGGDGSNWPGDD
+298 SNNWGGNGSDWPGDD
-313 NENWSVG
+313 DENWSVG
-320 VTASMNIFD
+320 VTASMNVFD
-329 SGVTWSKIHAAQEAL
+329 SGVTWSKIHAAQENLAK
-344 VQAKETQRQVKDAV
+344 AKESQRQIKDNV

-368 MREAE
+368 LREAE
-373 KRITTAQVAVA
+373 KRITTTQVAVA

-453 PVEDTDVSADTED
+453 PVEDTAAQAADAQSAGTD
-466 AAAETVPDE
+466 AA
-475 EMADADVQQGA
+475 VQT
-486 EEAANDSENADAEA
+486 ENAASDSAQAPANTADAEQPA
-500 AENAAPA
+500 AENAASTAA
-507 EQQSEAVPA
+507 ENGNT
-516 EEAAVDAQAA
+516 AA
-526 AE
+526 AEQTAE

>member
-1 MMFSYKKAKNVLA
+1 MFSYKKAKNVLA

-46 NPDIKIAESQRKEA
+46 NPSVKIAEYSRKAA

-66 AKSARGISISLN
+66 AKSARGISISLS
-78 HSTGRGGYA
+78 HDSGRGGYA
-87 DNQAVRDAAGRI
+87 DPQYNQQLNI
-99 LGYTKYIGNDHS
+99 WTKGIGNSHS

-137 RTMLSAEQQAYNEM
+137 RSMLSAEEQAYNEM

-156 TGYFNMLNAGNMK
+156 TGYFNMLNATNMK
-169 NLRTESVDRLQAHL
+169 ALRQESVDRLQAHL

-208 NAKQDLITA
+208 NAQQNYITA

-235 LNTTLTLKDTL
+235 LGTTLLLKDRL
-246 QYVPYDND
+246 QYEPYEND

-261 SEEHRPELKQ
+261 SEQHRPELKQ
-271 AEYGVDA
+271 AEYAIDS

-289 HMPKIYANA
+289 HMPKVYANA
-298 SNNWGGDGSNWPGDD
+298 SNNWGGNGSDWPGDD
-313 NENWSVG
+313 DENWSVG
-320 VTASMNIFD
+320 VTASMNVFD
-329 SGVTWSKIHAAQEAL
+329 SGVTWSKIHAAQENLAK
-344 VQAKETQRQVKDAV
+344 AKESQRQIKDNV

-368 MREAE
+368 LREAE
-373 KRITTAQVAVA
+373 KRITTTQVAVA

-453 PVEDTDVSADTED
+453 PVEDTAAQAADAQSAGTD
-466 AAAETVPDE
+466 AAAQTEN
-475 EMADADVQQGA
+475 
-486 EEAANDSENADAEA
+486 AASDSAQAPATTADAEQPA
-500 AENAAPA
+500 AENAASTAA
-507 EQQSEAVPA
+507 ENGNT
-516 EEAAVDAQAA
+516 AA
-526 AE
+526 AEQTAE

>member
-1 MMFSYKKAKNVLA
+1 MFSYKKAKNVLA

-46 NPDIKIAESQRKEA
+46 NPSVKIAEYNRKAA

-66 AKSARGISISLN
+66 AKGARGISISLS
-78 HSTGRGGYA
+78 HDSGRGGYA
-87 DNQAVRDAAGRI
+87 DYAMRSVNGGTEI
-99 LGYTKYIGNDHS
+99 LTKGIGNSHS

-137 RTMLSAEQQAYNEM
+137 RSMLSAEEQAYNEM

-156 TGYFNMLNAGNMK
+156 TGYFNMLNATNMK
-169 NLRTESVDRLQAHL
+169 ALRQESVDRLQAHL

-208 NAKQDLITA
+208 NAQQNYITA

-235 LNTTLTLKDTL
+235 LGTTLLLKDRL
-246 QYVPYDND
+246 QYEPYEND

-261 SEEHRPELKQ
+261 SEQHRPELKQ
-271 AEYGVDA
+271 AEYAIDS

-289 HMPKIYANA
+289 HMPKVYANA
-298 SNNWGGDGSNWPGDD
+298 SNNWGGNGSDWPGDD
-313 NENWSVG
+313 DENWSVG
-320 VTASMNIFD
+320 VTASMNVFD
-329 SGVTWSKIHAAQEAL
+329 SGVTWSKIHAAQENLAK
-344 VQAKETQRQVKDAV
+344 AKESQRQIKDNV

-368 MREAE
+368 LREAE
-373 KRITTAQVAVA
+373 KRITTTQVAVA

-453 PVEDTDVSADTED
+453 PVEDTAAQAADAQSAGTD
-466 AAAETVPDE
+466 AAAQTENA
-475 EMADADVQQGA
+475 ADDSAQA
-486 EEAANDSENADAEA
+486 PANTADAEQPA
-500 AENAAPA
+500 AENAASTAA
-507 EQQSEAVPA
+507 ENGNT
-516 EEAAVDAQAA
+516 AA
-526 AE
+526 AEQTAE

>member
-1 MMFSYKKAKNVLA
+1 MFSYKKAKNVLA

-46 NPDIKIAESQRKEA
+46 NPSVKIAEYNRKAA

-66 AKSARGISISLN
+66 AKGARGISISLS
-78 HSTGRGGYA
+78 HDSGRGGYA
-87 DNQAVRDAAGRI
+87 DYAMRSVNGGTKI
-99 LGYTKYIGNDHS
+99 LTKGIGNSHS

-137 RTMLSAEQQAYNEM
+137 RSMLSAEEQAYNEM

-156 TGYFNMLNAGNMK
+156 TGYFNMLNATNMK
-169 NLRTESVDRLQAHL
+169 ALRQESVDRLQAHL

-208 NAKQDLITA
+208 NAKQDYITA

-235 LNTTLTLKDTL
+235 LGTTLLLKDRL
-246 QYVPYDND
+246 QYEPYEND

-261 SEEHRPELKQ
+261 SEQHRPELKQ
-271 AEYGVDA
+271 AEYAIDS

-289 HMPKIYANA
+289 HMPKVYANA
-298 SNNWGGDGSNWPGDD
+298 SNNWGGNGSDWPGDD
-313 NENWSVG
+313 DENWSVG
-320 VTASMNIFD
+320 VTASMNVFD
-329 SGVTWSKIHAAQEAL
+329 SGVTWSKIHAAQENLAK
-344 VQAKETQRQVKDAV
+344 AKESQRQIKDNV

-368 MREAE
+368 LREAE
-373 KRITTAQVAVA
+373 KRITTTQVAVA

-453 PVEDTDVSADTED
+453 PVEDTAAQSADAQSAGTD
-466 AAAETVPDE
+466 AAAQTENA
-475 EMADADVQQGA
+475 ADDSAQA
-486 EEAANDSENADAEA
+486 PANTADAEQPA
-500 AENAAPA
+500 AENAASTAA
-507 EQQSEAVPA
+507 ENGNT
-516 EEAAVDAQAA
+516 AA
-526 AE
+526 AEQTAE

>member
-1 MMFSYKKAKNVLA
+1 MFSYKKAKNVLA

-46 NPDIKIAESQRKEA
+46 NPSVKIAEYNRKAA

-66 AKSARGISISLN
+66 AKGARGISISLN
-78 HSTGRGGYA
+78 HDSGRGGYA
-87 DNQAVRDAAGRI
+87 DNRRYVITDNMGRQI
-99 LGYTKYIGNDHS
+99 PRYDKSIGNSHS
-111 NSITASLPIFTG
+111 NSITASLPLFTG

-137 RTMLSAEQQAYNEM
+137 RSMLSAEEQAYNEM

-156 TGYFNMLNAGNMK
+156 TGYFNMLNATNMK
-169 NLRTESVDRLQAHL
+169 ALRQESVDRLQAHL

-208 NAKQDLITA
+208 NAQQNYITA

-235 LNTTLTLKDTL
+235 LGTTLLLKDRL
-246 QYVPYDND
+246 QYEPYEND

-261 SEEHRPELKQ
+261 SEQHRPELKQ
-271 AEYGVDA
+271 AEYAIDS

-289 HMPKIYANA
+289 HMPKVYANA
-298 SNNWGGDGSNWPGDD
+298 SNNWGGAGSDWPGDD
-313 NENWSVG
+313 DENWSVG
-320 VTASMNIFD
+320 VTASMNVFD
-329 SGVTWSKIHAAQEAL
+329 SGVTWSKIHAAQENLAK
-344 VQAKETQRQVKDAV
+344 AKESQRQIKDNV

-368 MREAE
+368 LREAE
-373 KRITTAQVAVA
+373 KRITTTQVAVA

-453 PVEDTDVSADTED
+453 PVEDT
-466 AAAETVPDE
+466 AAQA
-475 EMADADVQQGA
+475 ADAQGA
-486 EEAANDSENADAEA
+486 GSDTAAQTENAADDSAQAPVNTADAEQPA
-500 AENAAPA
+500 AENAASTVA
-507 EQQSEAVPA
+507 ENGNT
-516 EEAAVDAQAA
+516 AA
-526 AE
+526 AEQIAE

>member
-1 MMFSYKKAKNVLA
+1 MFSYKKAKNVLA
-14 LTAALSVLC
+14 LTAALSMLC

-46 NPDIKIAESQRKEA
+46 NPSVKIAEYNRKAA

-66 AKSARGISISLN
+66 AKSARGISISLS
-78 HSTGRGGYA
+78 HDSGRGGYA
-87 DNQAVRDAAGRI
+87 DPQYNQQLNI
-99 LGYTKYIGNDHS
+99 WTKGIGNSHS

-137 RTMLSAEQQAYNEM
+137 RSMLSAEEQAYNEM

-156 TGYFNMLNAGNMK
+156 TGYFNMLNATNMK
-169 NLRTESVDRLQAHL
+169 ALRQESVDRLQAHL

-208 NAKQDLITA
+208 NAQQNYITA

-235 LNTTLTLKDTL
+235 LGTTLLLKDRL
-246 QYVPYDND
+246 QYEPYEND

-261 SEEHRPELKQ
+261 SEQHRPELKQ
-271 AEYGVDA
+271 AEYAIDS

-289 HMPKIYANA
+289 HMPKVYANA
-298 SNNWGGDGSNWPGDD
+298 SNNWGGNGSDWPGDD
-313 NENWSVG
+313 DENWSVG
-320 VTASMNIFD
+320 VTASMNVFD
-329 SGVTWSKIHAAQEAL
+329 SGVTWSKIHAAQENLAK
-344 VQAKETQRQVKDAV
+344 AKESQRQIKDNV

-368 MREAE
+368 LREAE
-373 KRITTAQVAVA
+373 KRITTTQVAVA

-453 PVEDTDVSADTED
+453 PVEDTAAQSADAQSAGSDTAAQTEN
-466 AAAETVPDE
+466 AADGSAQAP
-475 EMADADVQQGA
+475 
-486 EEAANDSENADAEA
+486 ANTADAEQPA
-500 AENAAPA
+500 AENAASTAA
-507 EQQSEAVPA
+507 ENGNT
-516 EEAAVDAQAA
+516 AA
-526 AE
+526 AEQTAE

>member
-1 MMFSYKKAKNVLA
+1 MFSYKKAKNVLA

-46 NPDIKIAESQRKEA
+46 NPSVKIAEYNRKAA

-66 AKSARGISISLN
+66 AKSARGISISLS
-78 HSTGRGGYA
+78 HDSGRGGYA
-87 DNQAVRDAAGRI
+87 DNRSYVITDNMGRQI
-99 LGYTKYIGNDHS
+99 PRYDKSIGNSHS

-137 RTMLSAEQQAYNEM
+137 RSMLSAEEQAYNEM

-156 TGYFNMLNAGNMK
+156 TGYFNMLNATNMK
-169 NLRTESVDRLQAHL
+169 ALRQESVDRLQAHL

-208 NAKQDLITA
+208 NAQQNYITA

-235 LNTTLTLKDTL
+235 LGTTLLLKDRL
-246 QYVPYDND
+246 QYEPYEND

-261 SEEHRPELKQ
+261 SEQHRPELKQ
-271 AEYGVDA
+271 AEYAIDS

-289 HMPKIYANA
+289 HMPKVYANA
-298 SNNWGGDGSNWPGDD
+298 SNNWGGNGSDWPGDD
-313 NENWSVG
+313 DENWSVG
-320 VTASMNIFD
+320 VTASMNVFD
-329 SGVTWSKIHAAQEAL
+329 SGVTWSKIHAAQENLAK
-344 VQAKETQRQVKDAV
+344 AKESQRQIKDNV

-368 MREAE
+368 LREAE
-373 KRITTAQVAVA
+373 KRITTTQVAVA

-453 PVEDTDVSADTED
+453 PVEDT
-466 AAAETVPDE
+466 AAQA
-475 EMADADVQQGA
+475 ADAQSAGTDTASQT
-486 EEAANDSENADAEA
+486 ESAASDSAQAPANTADAEQPA
-500 AENAAPA
+500 AENAASTAA
-507 EQQSEAVPA
+507 ENGNT
-516 EEAAVDAQAA
+516 AA
-526 AE
+526 AEQTAE

>member
-1 MMFSYKKAKNVLA
+1 MFSYKKAKNVLA
-14 LTAALSVLC
+14 LMAALSVLC

-46 NPDIKIAESQRKEA
+46 NPSVKIAESQRKEA

-78 HSTGRGGYA
+78 HDSGRGGYA
-87 DNQAVRDAAGRI
+87 DNRRYVITDNMGRQI
-99 LGYTKYIGNDHS
+99 PRYDKSIGNSHS
-111 NSITASLPIFTG
+111 NSVTASLPIFTG

-137 RTMLSAEQQAYNEM
+137 RSMLSAEEQAYNEM

-156 TGYFNMLNAGNMK
+156 TGYFNMLNATNMK
-169 NLRTESVDRLQAHL
+169 ALRQESVDRLQAHL

-208 NAKQDLITA
+208 NAKQDYITA

-235 LNTTLTLKDTL
+235 LGTTLLLKDRL
-246 QYVPYDND
+246 QYEPYEND

-261 SEEHRPELKQ
+261 SEQHRPELKQ

-289 HMPKIYANA
+289 HMPKVYASA
-298 SNNWGGDGSNWPGDD
+298 SNSWASESWPGDD
-313 NENWSVG
+313 NEEWQVG

-344 VQAKETQRQVKDAV
+344 VQAKESQRQIKDNV
-358 ELEVRTDYLN
+358 ELEVRTDYLS

-453 PVEDTDVSADTED
+453 PVEDTAAQAADAQSAGSDTAAQTENAASD
-466 AAAETVPDE
+466 SAQAPANTADAEQPAAENSASTAAENENTAAAEQT
-475 EMADADVQQGA
+475 A
-486 EEAANDSENADAEA
+486 E
-500 AENAAPA
+500 
-507 EQQSEAVPA
+507 
-516 EEAAVDAQAA
+516 
-526 AE
+526 

>member
-1 MMFSYKKAKNVLA
+1 MFSYKKAKNVLA

-46 NPDIKIAESQRKEA
+46 NPSVKIAEYNRKAA

-87 DNQAVRDAAGRI
+87 DNQFFEGVNIG
-99 LGYTKYIGNDHS
+99 KQIGNSHS

-137 RTMLSAEQQAYNEM
+137 RSMLSAEEQAYNEM

-156 TGYFNMLNAGNMK
+156 TGYFNMLNATNMK
-169 NLRTESVDRLQAHL
+169 ALRQESVDRLQAHL

-208 NAKQDLITA
+208 NAQQNYITA

-235 LNTTLTLKDTL
+235 LGTTLLLKDRL
-246 QYVPYDND
+246 QYEPYEND

-261 SEEHRPELKQ
+261 SEQHRPELKQ
-271 AEYGVDA
+271 AEYAVDS

-289 HMPKIYANA
+289 HMPKVYANA
-298 SNNWGGDGSNWPGDD
+298 SNNWGGNGSDWPGDD
-313 NENWSVG
+313 DENWSVG
-320 VTASMNIFD
+320 VTASMNVFD
-329 SGVTWSKIHAAQEAL
+329 SGVTWSRIHAAQENLAK
-344 VQAKETQRQVKDAV
+344 AKESQRQIKDNV

-368 MREAE
+368 LREAE
-373 KRITTAQVAVA
+373 KRITTTQVAVA

-453 PVEDTDVSADTED
+453 PVEDTAAAEAADAQSAGTD
-466 AAAETVPDE
+466 AAAQTEN
-475 EMADADVQQGA
+475 
-486 EEAANDSENADAEA
+486 AASDSAQAPANTADAEQPA
-500 AENAAPA
+500 AENAASTAA
-507 EQQSEAVPA
+507 ENGST
-516 EEAAVDAQAA
+516 AA
-526 AE
+526 AEQTAE

>member
-1 MMFSYKKAKNVLA
+1 MFSYKKAKNVLA

-46 NPDIKIAESQRKEA
+46 NPSVKIAEYNRKAA

-66 AKSARGISISLN
+66 AKSSRGISISLS
-78 HSTGRGGYA
+78 HESGRGGYA
-87 DNQAVRDAAGRI
+87 DNHILRDAAGRI
-99 LGYTKYIGNDHS
+99 LSNDKQIGNTHS

-137 RTMLSAEQQAYNEM
+137 RSMLSAEEQAYNEM

-156 TGYFNMLNAGNMK
+156 TGYFNMLNATNMK
-169 NLRTESVDRLQAHL
+169 ALRQESVDRLQAHL

-208 NAKQDLITA
+208 NAQQNYITA

-235 LNTTLTLKDTL
+235 LGTTLLLKDRL
-246 QYVPYDND
+246 QYEPYEND

-261 SEEHRPELKQ
+261 SEQHRPELKQ
-271 AEYGVDA
+271 AEYAIDS

-289 HMPKIYANA
+289 HMPKVYANA
-298 SNNWGGDGSNWPGDD
+298 SNNWGGNGSDWPGDD
-313 NENWSVG
+313 DENWSVG
-320 VTASMNIFD
+320 VTASMNVFD
-329 SGVTWSKIHAAQEAL
+329 SGVTWSKIHAAQENLAK
-344 VQAKETQRQVKDAV
+344 AKESQRQIKDNV
-358 ELEVRTDYLN
+358 ELEVRTDYLS

-453 PVEDTDVSADTED
+453 PVEDTAAQSADAQSAGTD
-466 AAAETVPDE
+466 AAAQTENA
-475 EMADADVQQGA
+475 ADGSAQA
-486 EEAANDSENADAEA
+486 STADAEQPA
-500 AENAAPA
+500 AENAASTAA
-507 EQQSEAVPA
+507 ENGNT
-516 EEAAVDAQAA
+516 AA
-526 AE
+526 AEQTAE

>member
-1 MMFSYKKAKNVLA
+1 MFSYKKAKNVLA

-46 NPDIKIAESQRKEA
+46 NPSVKIAEYNRKAA

-78 HSTGRGGYA
+78 HESGRGGYA
-87 DNQAVRDAAGRI
+87 DNHILRDAAGRI
-99 LGYTKYIGNDHS
+99 LSNDKQIGNTHS

-137 RTMLSAEQQAYNEM
+137 RSMLSAEEQAYNEM

-156 TGYFNMLNAGNMK
+156 TGYFNMLNATNMK
-169 NLRTESVDRLQAHL
+169 ALRQESVDRLQAHL

-208 NAKQDLITA
+208 NAQQNYITA

-235 LNTTLTLKDTL
+235 LGTTLLLKDRL
-246 QYVPYDND
+246 QYEPYEND

-261 SEEHRPELKQ
+261 SEQHRPELKQ
-271 AEYGVDA
+271 AEYAIDS

-289 HMPKIYANA
+289 HMPKVYANA
-298 SNNWGGDGSNWPGDD
+298 SNNWGGNGSDWPGDD
-313 NENWSVG
+313 DENWSVG
-320 VTASMNIFD
+320 VTASMNVFD
-329 SGVTWSKIHAAQEAL
+329 SGVTWSKIHAAQENLAK
-344 VQAKETQRQVKDAV
+344 AKESQRQIKDNV

-368 MREAE
+368 LREAE
-373 KRITTAQVAVA
+373 KRITTTQVAVA

-453 PVEDTDVSADTED
+453 PVEDTAAQAADAQSAGTD
-466 AAAETVPDE
+466 AAAQTENA
-475 EMADADVQQGA
+475 AD
-486 EEAANDSENADAEA
+486 DSAQASTADAEQPA
-500 AENAAPA
+500 AENAASTAA
-507 EQQSEAVPA
+507 ESGNT
-516 EEAAVDAQAA
+516 AA
-526 AE
+526 AEQTAE

>member
-1 MMFSYKKAKNVLA
+1 MFGYKKAKNVLV

-23 SQSVFAATL
+23 SQPVFAATL
-32 ELDLEETIQRALLT
+32 ELDLDETIQRALLT

-78 HSTGRGGYA
+78 HDSGRGGYA
-87 DNQAVRDAAGRI
+87 DNRRYVITDNMGRQI
-99 LGYTKYIGNDHS
+99 PRYDKSIGNSHS
-111 NSITASLPIFTG
+111 NSITASLPLFPG

-137 RTMLSAEQQAYNEM
+137 RSMLSAEEQAYNEM

-169 NLRTESVDRLQAHL
+169 ALRQESVDRLQAHL

-208 NAKQDLITA
+208 NAKQDYITA

-235 LNTTLTLKDTL
+235 LNTTLKLKDSL

-261 SEEHRPELKQ
+261 SEQHRPELKQ

-298 SNNWGGDGSNWPGDD
+298 SDNWGGNGSNWPGDD
-313 NENWSVG
+313 DENWSVG
-320 VTASMNIFD
+320 VTASINVFD

-344 VQAKETQRQVKDAV
+344 VQAKESQRQIKDNV
-358 ELEVRTDYLN
+358 ELEVRTDYLS

-453 PVEDTDVSADTED
+453 PVEDT
-466 AAAETVPDE
+466 AAQA
-475 EMADADVQQGA
+475 ADAQSAGTDAVAQT
-486 EEAANDSENADAEA
+486 ENAADGSAQAPANTADAEQPA
-500 AENAAPA
+500 AENAASTAA
-507 EQQSEAVPA
+507 ENGNT
-516 EEAAVDAQAA
+516 AA
-526 AE
+526 AEQTAE